1 MTSKIAT
8 ILPYVILR
16 FAILRKIGK
25 EFSLEIGK
33 RVSNRIVKF
42 VGRRWKCIYI
52 YIYLEY
58 SRENTYYAL
67 TYEEGLIRLKAFV
80 RYKYLQCVFVY
91 VSVIRTRPRL
101 RSIRFGMN

>member
-1 MTSKIAT
+1 MEM
-8 ILPYVILR
+8 Y
-16 FAILRKIGK
+16 
-25 EFSLEIGK
+25 
-33 RVSNRIVKF
+33 
-42 VGRRWKCIYI
+42 IYI